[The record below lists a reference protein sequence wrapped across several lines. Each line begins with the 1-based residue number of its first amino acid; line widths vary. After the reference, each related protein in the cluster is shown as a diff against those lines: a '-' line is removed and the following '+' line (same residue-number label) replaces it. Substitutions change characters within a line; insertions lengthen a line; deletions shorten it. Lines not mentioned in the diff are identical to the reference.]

1 VRILFALP
9 GLHRVNR
16 GAEVAFESVARH
28 LAEAGEHVIVIG
40 SGQPRPGE
48 PYEFRHAG
56 AVGRERFERWPEMP
70 LVRSDYM
77 YEELTFA
84 PGLARAYRSREVDVT
99 LTCGFPYANWVLRA
113 KKRSHR
119 PPHVFVTQNGD
130 WPAFRTGG
138 ECRFFSCDGLVCI
151 NPVYERNHR
160 DRWRTALIPNG
171 VDPDRFHPGSA
182 DRAQFRIPQS
192 APVVL
197 MVSALIP
204 GKRVLEGVRAVAAIP
219 DAVLVVA
226 GDGAQRDEV
235 DALAAD
241 LMPGRFVRRS
251 VPRDDMPLLYRC
263 ADVFLHLTLDEPFG
277 NVYAEAM
284 ATGLPVVAHDN
295 EVTRWICGEHG
306 MLVDSTDVERV
317 TVALQKVLG
326 EGPGDIDERVARTCA
341 LFSWRSVAEQYRRFL
356 SEVVAG

>member
-1 VRILFALP
+1 
-9 GLHRVNR
+9 
-16 GAEVAFESVARH
+16 
-28 LAEAGEHVIVIG
+28 
-40 SGQPRPGE
+40 
-48 PYEFRHAG
+48 
-56 AVGRERFERWPEMP
+56 
-70 LVRSDYM
+70 
-77 YEELTFA
+77 
-84 PGLARAYRSREVDVT
+84 
-99 LTCGFPYANWVLRA
+99 VLRA
-113 KKRSHR
+113 KKRAHR
-119 PPHVFVTQNGD
+119 PAHVYVTQNGD

-171 VDPDRFHPGSA
+171 VDPVRFHPAEA
-182 DRAQFRIPQS
+182 DRARFGIPRG

-204 GKRVLEGVRAVAAIP
+204 SKRVLEGVRAVAVIP

-226 GDGAQRDEV
+226 GDGSQRDEV

-241 LMPGRFVRRS
+241 LMPGRFVRCS
-251 VPRDDMPLLYRC
+251 VPRDDMPALYRC
-263 ADVFLHLTLDEPFG
+263 ADVFLHLALDEPFG
-277 NVYAEAM
+277 NVYAEAL
-284 ATGLPVVAHDN
+284 ATGLPVVVHDN

-306 MLVDSTDVERV
+306 TLVDSTDIDRV

-326 EGPGDIDERVARTCA
+326 EGTGDVDDRVERTRE
-341 LFSWRSVAEQYRRFL
+341 LFSWHSVAERYRRFL